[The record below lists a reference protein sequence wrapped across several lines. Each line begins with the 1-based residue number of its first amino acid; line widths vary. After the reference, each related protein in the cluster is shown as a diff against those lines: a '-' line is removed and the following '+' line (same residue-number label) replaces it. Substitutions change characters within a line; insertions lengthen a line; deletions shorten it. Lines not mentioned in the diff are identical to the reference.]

1 MLMPFSGGI
10 WFYPKPIDFRKQL
23 DGLII
28 LISDHLKKNP
38 SSGELFLFRSR
49 STQKMKMV
57 LWDRNGFWLFYR
69 RFEKGR
75 FQFPCSQEEALFL
88 TRDQMNWLLS
98 GLNFLAHRLL
108 PEVKPTQ
115 FF

>member
-1 MLMPFSGGI
+1 MLLPFSGDI
-10 WFYPKPIDFRKQL
+10 WFYPKPVDFRKQL
-23 DGLII
+23 DALII
-28 LISDHLKKNP
+28 LIADHLKKNP

-49 STQKMKMV
+49 SAQKMKMV
-57 LWDRNGFWLFYR
+57 WWDRNGFWLFYR

-75 FQFPCSQEEALFL
+75 FQFPRSQEDAMLL

-98 GLNFLAHRLL
+98 GLNFLEHQLL
-108 PEVKPTQ
+108 PEIKPTI